1 MNMTINSDEAER
13 LARQLAELT
22 GEPLATVVTEALRE
36 RLEREQR
43 KRERAGIAEALME
56 IGRRY
61 SALPDKDTRTADEI
75 LGYDENGLPT

>member
-13 LARQLAELT
+13 LAKQLADLT

-43 KRERAGIAEALME
+43 KRERAGMAERLLA
-56 IGRRY
+56 IGARY
-61 SALPDKDTRTADEI
+61 AALPDKDTRTADEI

>member
-1 MNMTINSDEAER
+1 MNMTINSEEAER
-13 LARQLAELT
+13 LARQLADLT

-36 RLEREQR
+36 RLDREQR

>member
-13 LARQLAELT
+13 LARQLVELT
-22 GEPLATVVTEALRE
+22 GEPLATVVEEALRE

-43 KRERAGIAEALME
+43 KRERAGMAERLLA
-56 IGRRY
+56 IGARY
-61 SALPDKDTRTADEI
+61 AALPDKDTRTPDEI

>member
-13 LARQLAELT
+13 LAKQLADLT

-36 RLEREQR
+36 RLDREQR
-43 KRERAGIAEALME
+43 KRERAGIADALME

>member
-1 MNMTINSDEAER
+1 MNMTINNDEAER
-13 LARQLAELT
+13 LAKQLAELT

-43 KRERAGIAEALME
+43 KREREGIAEALME

-61 SALPDKDTRTADEI
+61 SALPDKDTRTANEI